1 LQRVHWKHK
10 KIRFQATQLRT
21 QTEVGCIRYKK
32 IVDGNRL
39 NNRITILCAFGWDG
53 KSTNL
58 FTGTMPKQ
66 TSWWSS
72 YKLILQNWA
81 IQFKTNP
88 MYGLKYGMNLYDMI
102 ELTAIQMP
110 FG

>member
-1 LQRVHWKHK
+1 VLS
-10 KIRFQATQLRT
+10 AG
-21 QTEVGCIRYKK
+21 TE
-32 IVDGNRL
+32 N
-39 NNRITILCAFGWDG
+39 
-53 KSTNL
+53 NL

-72 YKLILQNWA
+72 YKLILQKGLYNS
-81 IQFKTNP
+81 KTNP
-88 MYGLKYGMNLYDMI
+88 MYGLKYGMNLIDMI